1 MLTTTVSKV
10 LYLDTLDP
18 GTPTESEPDIIPAS
32 LILLMR
38 EKGRKQK
45 NIPILSYLKNGKL
58 N

>member
-1 MLTTTVSKV
+1 VSKV